1 VASKLAE
8 ANHPVACPPQ
18 WLPVLLAAN
27 TPGPPTNHHR
37 RLLGVFTTKAELKTA
52 VGEYD
57 ANVAAAEN
65 NYGPIADWDVSGIT
79 DMSRLF
85 DSLSNFDA
93 DISSWDTSSVTC
105 MNYMFLVRFHLRL
118 LPTLCPSWTT
128 RTPRVLLIRPS
139 LYATSP
145 CHALPSAGCP
155 LWTRQ
160 VAAAFNRP
168 LSFDTS
174 SVTDMS
180 SMFDVRFRLRLLPT
194 LPSWAT
200 HGRVRC
206 MLLVRPFLCVPH
218 LHATRFPLS
227 GAHHFGLGRVRLLS
241 TSR

>member
-1 VASKLAE
+1 MKPSVASKLAE

-37 RLLGVFTTKAELKTA
+37 RLLGFFTTKTELKTA

-57 ANVAAAEN
+57 TNVAAAETK
-65 NYGPIADWDVSGIT
+65 YGPIADWDVSGIT
-79 DMSRLF
+79 DMRRLF
-85 DSLSNFDA
+85 DSLNNFNA

-160 VAAAFNRP
+160 VAAAFNQP

-180 SMFDVRFRLRLLPT
+180 RMFWVRFHLRLFCPHSRAWPHTRTPRAL
-194 LPSWAT
+194 LIRPSLCAT
-200 HGRVRC
+200 SPCHTRRPSVGC
-206 MLLVRPFLCVPH
+206 PLLDLVEC
-218 LHATRFPLS
+218 
-227 GAHHFGLGRVRLLS
+227 
-241 TSR
+241 